1 MKTYIAEPVVKVDA
15 KHGESSWWDPRTGL
29 VLFMDCMG
37 ARAFSYDPVS
47 KESRE
52 YALPF
57 NPMAAIGCKD
67 GGYVAASEDAVYL
80 LNGEFQIAKELGK
93 ICHEKPTNR
102 FNDCKCGPDGAFYL
116 GSMGTRGEPDAGK
129 LQRFTADG
137 KLEVLL
143 DKVGISNGFAWSK
156 DEKRLFYT
164 DTIHGEIYAFDY
176 VDGKP
181 VNKQVIFRDEKVSPD
196 GMCIDENDNLWVA
209 LWEAFKVVCV
219 DTKTGE
225 ILAEVKVDAPLT
237 SSAVF
242 GGENLDTLYITT
254 SRLGLTEE
262 QIAQH
267 PLSGSLFAVK
277 VDVRGRELYRGDFA

>member
-15 KHGESSWWDPRTGL
+15 KHGESSWWSPEIGL

-37 ARAFSYDPVS
+37 ARAFSLNPKS
-47 KESRE
+47 GEIKEYKLS
-52 YALPF
+52 F
-57 NPMAAIGCKD
+57 NPMAAIGCRN
-67 GGYVAASEDAVYL
+67 GGYIAASEDTIYR
-80 LNGEFQIAKELGK
+80 LNQEFQIEEELLKVEHAKS
-93 ICHEKPTNR
+93 TNR

-116 GSMGTRGEPDAGK
+116 GSMGTQGEPDEGK
-129 LQRFTADG
+129 LQRYSSDG

-156 DEKRLFYT
+156 DEKVLFYT

-176 VDGKP
+176 VKGMP
-181 VNKQVIFRDEKVSPD
+181 GNKRVIFRDEKLSPD
-196 GMCIDENDNLWVA
+196 GFCIDNEDNLWVA
-209 LWEAFKVVCV
+209 LWGAYKVICV

-225 ILAEVKVDAPLT
+225 ILAEVQVGAPLT
-237 SSAVF
+237 SSTVF

-262 QIAQH
+262 ELEKE

-277 VDVRGRELYRGDFA
+277 VDTKGRELYRGEFA